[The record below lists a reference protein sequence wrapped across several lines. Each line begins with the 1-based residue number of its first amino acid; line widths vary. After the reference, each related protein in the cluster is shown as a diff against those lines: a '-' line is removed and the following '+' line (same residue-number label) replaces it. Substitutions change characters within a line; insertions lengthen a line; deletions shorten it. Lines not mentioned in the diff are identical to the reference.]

1 MASGP
6 VPVKALHVNH
16 RVRILIALLVLCLGF
31 AAWQWLKPYEWN
43 PDPEARA
50 KAIFTRVERDEA
62 FFWLDTYV
70 KITDSRGHDFE
81 KPVRLVLADGRELAP
96 ADITIEG
103 TAEQEAEAISFRFWL
118 DSKDLIGPLRLR
130 LNDGQLLI
138 RTKPTIPDLDSRESR
153 FHQSSHW

>member
-1 MASGP
+1 M
-6 VPVKALHVNH
+6 NR
-16 RVRILIALLVLCLGF
+16 RVRILVTLLIICLGF

-50 KAIFTRVERDEA
+50 KVVFSRIERDQD
-62 FFWLDTYV
+62 FFWLDAYV

-81 KPVRLVLADGRELAP
+81 KPVRLALADGRELKP

-103 TAEQEAEAISFRFWL
+103 SAEQEAEAISFRFWL
-118 DSKDLIGPLRLR
+118 DSKDVVGPLRLR
-130 LNDGQLLI
+130 LNDGELLI
-138 RTKPTIPDLDSRESR
+138 RGEPIIPDLESREFR